1 MGEMVVVREF
11 PQIVVQVMNN
21 NVFFW
26 VSATTSRFEIV
37 LDHPT
42 CQAFLAKRAFGVIV
56 KIIPVAIC
64 IVAHCIAVTNFA
76 KE

>member
-26 VSATTSRFEIV
+26 VSTTSSRFEIV
-37 LDHPT
+37 LNHPT
-42 CQAFLAKRAFGVIV
+42 CQAFISRQKGIL
-56 KIIPVAIC
+56 KIILVAIC
-64 IVAHCIAVTNFA
+64 IMAHCIAVTIFA